1 MTSMPEELIPGE
13 LTMVG
18 ECRARNTLTRKV
30 RGLLAGSGLK
40 IRELAR
46 ELVISNPRDP
56 HRGRIHVN
64 YKSGEVSW
72 SQTVWHYWGYLDG
85 CGNAQ
90 DTSPDSEPAI
100 DASRIIS
107 TLSGSVDGPS

>member
-1 MTSMPEELIPGE
+1 
-13 LTMVG
+13 
-18 ECRARNTLTRKV
+18 
-30 RGLLAGSGLK
+30 
-40 IRELAR
+40 
-46 ELVISNPRDP
+46 
-56 HRGRIHVN
+56 VN